1 MEQEQF
7 KILSIKDLGE
17 DQGSCKL
24 IGINDEFKDQIFYH
38 IMDTE
43 EIKVGD
49 LLYIDFDYHDIEPKE
64 YKTNDRTIVI
74 NCINFDK
81 YSIEHPENYSN
92 SWSIA
97 NGYF

>member
-1 MEQEQF
+1 MDTEQF
-7 KILSIKDLGE
+7 KILSIKDLEE

-43 EIKVGD
+43 ETKVGD

-74 NCINFDK
+74 NCINRK
-81 YSIEHPENYSN
+81 RYCYGNYEDCSN
-92 SWSIA
+92 EWA
-97 NGYF
+97 MERGYF